1 MPDTDT
7 ADPARHVLVTG
18 AAGFIGMHAC
28 IALLE
33 RGWRVHGVDNL
44 NAYYPV
50 RLKEDRLAWLR
61 RHPAA
66 GRFEFTR
73 LDIAD
78 TGAVAAVCGQAAFTH
93 ILHLAA
99 QAGVRHSIDHPL
111 DYAHSNLVGT
121 SVILEAARAARI
133 RHLVYA
139 SSSSVYGGNTRLPFS
154 EEDRVDRPVSFY
166 AATKRANEAMA
177 YSYAHLYGIPCT
189 GLRFFTV
196 YGPWGRPDMAAW
208 LFTDA
213 ILAGRSIRVFEQG
226 RLRRDFTYIDDIV
239 EGICRVMERPAP
251 ADDAGAPHA
260 LFNIGNHSPNTVN
273 ELIAIIEAATGQRAR
288 REELPMQPGDV
299 EATFA
304 DVARLSAATGFEP
317 ATSLESGMRRFVD
330 WFRAYHGR

>member
-1 MPDTDT
+1 MPDS
-7 ADPARHVLVTG
+7 AIPAPEAHVLVTG

-28 IALLE
+28 IALLG
-33 RGWRVHGVDNL
+33 RGWRVHGIDNL

-50 RLKEDRLAWLR
+50 KLKQDRLAAIA
-61 RHPAA
+61 RHPRA
-66 GRFEFTR
+66 GRFAFTQR
-73 LDIAD
+73 DVAD
-78 TGAVAAVCGQAAFTH
+78 PQGVAELVAGGRFTH

-99 QAGVRHSIDHPL
+99 QAGVRHSIEHPL
-111 DYAHSNLVGT
+111 DYTHSNLTGM
-121 SVILEAARAARI
+121 SVILEAARAARVQ
-133 RHLVYA
+133 HLVYA

-154 EEDRVDRPVSFY
+154 EDDRVDRPVSYY

-177 YSYAHLYGIPCT
+177 YSYAHLYGIPST

-208 LFTDA
+208 LFVDA
-213 ILAGRSIRVFEQG
+213 ILAGRPIRVFEQG
-226 RLRRDFTYIDDIV
+226 RLRRDFTYVDDIV
-239 EGICRVMERPAP
+239 EGVCRVLERPPAP
-251 ADDAGAPHA
+251 DTAGAPHA

-273 ELIAIIEAATGQRAR
+273 ELIAIIETATGRPAI

-304 DVARLSAATGFEP
+304 DVDRLHAATGFEP
-317 ATSLESGMRRFVD
+317 STSLEAGIGHFVE

>member
-1 MPDTDT
+1 MSHS
-7 ADPARHVLVTG
+7 AASRHILVTG

-28 IALLE
+28 AALLD
-33 RGWRVHGVDNL
+33 RGWRVHGVDIL
-44 NAYYPV
+44 NAYYAV
-50 RLKEDRLAWLR
+50 SLKEDRLAKLR
-61 RHPAA
+61 NHPAS
-66 GRFEFTR
+66 GRFGFTR

-78 TGAVAAVCGQAAFTH
+78 KNAVSALFAGEGFSHV
-93 ILHLAA
+93 LHLAA

-111 DYAHSNLVGT
+111 DYAHSNLMGM
-121 SVILEAARAARI
+121 SVVLEAARAARVQ
-133 RHLVYA
+133 HLVYA

-154 EEDRVDRPVSFY
+154 EDDRVDRPVSFY

-177 YSYAHLYGIPCT
+177 YSYAHLYRIPST

-213 ILAGRSIRVFEQG
+213 ILAGKPIRVFEQG

-239 EGICRVMERPAP
+239 EGICRVVERPAP
-251 ADDAGAPHA
+251 PDDSGAPHA

-273 ELIAIIEAATGQRAR
+273 ELIAIIEAAVGRQAERI
-288 REELPMQPGDV
+288 ELPMQPGDV

-304 DVARLSAATGFEP
+304 DVDRLRTATGFEP
-317 ATSLESGMRRFVD
+317 STPLDVGMRRFVN
-330 WFRAYHGR
+330 WFREYHDR

>member
-1 MPDTDT
+1 MPASTES
-7 ADPARHVLVTG
+7 RHILVTG

-28 IALLE
+28 AALLE
-33 RGWRVHGVDNL
+33 RGWRVHGIDNL
-44 NAYYPV
+44 NAYYAV
-50 RLKEDRLAWLR
+50 ALKEDRLAQLG

-66 GRFEFTR
+66 GRFAFTR
-73 LDIAD
+73 MDIAD
-78 TGAVAAVCGQAAFTH
+78 TSAVPDLFAREGFSHV
-93 ILHLAA
+93 LHLAA

-111 DYAHSNLVGT
+111 DYAHSNLLGM
-121 SVILEAARAARI
+121 SVVLEAVRAAKV
-133 RHLVYA
+133 RHFVYA

-154 EEDRVDRPVSFY
+154 EDDRVDRPVSFY

-177 YSYAHLYGIPCT
+177 YSYAHLYRIPST

-213 ILAGRSIRVFEQG
+213 ILSGRPIRVFEKG

-239 EGICRVMERPAP
+239 EGVCRVIERPPAP
-251 ADDAGAPHA
+251 DEAGAPHA

-273 ELIAIIEAATGQRAR
+273 ELIAIIEAATGKVAR
-288 REELPMQPGDV
+288 REEMPMQPGDV

-304 DVARLSAATGFEP
+304 DVSRLRAATGFEP
-317 ATSLESGMRRFVD
+317 STPLEVGMRRFID
-330 WFRAYHGR
+330 WFREYHGI